1 MGNYIIITDD
11 KKYFVRINELNKIV
25 FTNNEEEATIVSY
38 DDAKELISLI
48 ECSGYVVKTNI
59 V

>member
-1 MGNYIIITDD
+1 MENYIIITSD
-11 KKYFVRINELNKIV
+11 KEYFVKTNELNKMV

-48 ECSGYVVKTNI
+48 ESNGYVVKADI